1 MELKRALELI
11 GIKEIL
17 KQKRKEGTDY
27 AIKGLFECCNELN
40 EAIKTI
46 ERYCDEV
53 G

>member
-1 MELKRALELI
+1 MELKRALKLI

-17 KQKRKEGTDY
+17 EQKKKEGTDY

-46 ERYCDEV
+46 REYV
-53 G
+53 GD